1 MKLLKPTL
9 LALACAL
16 LLAGLNQQTRG
27 VISENQRYFE
37 QKLLRDLVAPVT
49 ASPDIIETQDG
60 FEVSSDETLVAYIK
74 RVTTTQGYNGDI
86 SMLVAYTPGNQVI
99 SIRVTRHRETPGI
112 GDKIDIA
119 VSPWINQ
126 FKGTDGNTVW
136 FLAPTGDID
145 GITGATITSR
155 AVTQAISEV
164 IIQ

>member
-1 MKLLKPTL
+1 M
-9 LALACAL
+9 
-16 LLAGLNQQTRG
+16 
-27 VISENQRYFE
+27 IS
-37 QKLLRDLVAPVT
+37 V
-49 ASPDIIETQDG
+49 
-60 FEVSSDETLVAYIK
+60 
-74 RVTTTQGYNGDI
+74 
-86 SMLVAYTPGNQVI
+86 
-99 SIRVTRHRETPGI
+99 RVTRHRETPGI
-112 GDKIDIA
+112 DDKIDIA